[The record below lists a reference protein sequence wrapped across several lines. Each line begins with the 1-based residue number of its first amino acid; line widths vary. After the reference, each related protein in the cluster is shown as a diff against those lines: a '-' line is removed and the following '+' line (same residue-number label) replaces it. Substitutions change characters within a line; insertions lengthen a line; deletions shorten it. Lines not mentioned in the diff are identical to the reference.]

1 MQELNSETFKAFIQS
16 EHKVIV
22 DFYGPKCGA
31 CESLIP
37 FLESVSS
44 DYPNRIAKVNASEE
58 MELAIEFGIRRIP
71 TMLVF
76 QKSELVDSWRGSV
89 NSVDK
94 IHELIK

>member
-1 MQELNSETFKAFIQS
+1 MEELNSETFKAFIQS

-31 CESLIP
+31 CESLLP
-37 FLESVSS
+37 FLERVSA
-44 DYPNRIAKVNASEE
+44 DYPNRIAKINASEE

-76 QKSELVDSWRGSV
+76 QKNVLVGSWRGSV
-89 NSVDK
+89 NSEDR